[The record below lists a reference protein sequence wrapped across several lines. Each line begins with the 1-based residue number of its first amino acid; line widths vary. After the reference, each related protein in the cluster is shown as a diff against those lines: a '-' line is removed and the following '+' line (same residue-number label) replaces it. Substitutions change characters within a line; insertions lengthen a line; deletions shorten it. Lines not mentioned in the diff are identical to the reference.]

1 MSPFE
6 IGPRQQDIHVW
17 QYRWRSGDKAP
28 PLLVVGAILLFIGSI
43 FLLIMG
49 HFAYKA
55 HRLASEGKMAAGTV
69 VKKVIN
75 QASDNGT
82 SDTSYQVDY
91 AFSAADGRKIE
102 GKDTVDPEAWDQLK
116 EGGPVQIEYAA
127 SAPRINQIGASNGV
141 SVVIWAMLGLGSVI
155 FLLGATL
162 AMKGLL
168 GPSSAAAGR
177 SEPKSHADSTV
188 ELGKIQLKLAHS
200 MAAAGPWT
208 VFGAILFLA
217 GAIFLLVGLAS
228 LHQERVFSRE
238 GKVVTGIVL
247 TKTSHEQYDQQNDT
261 HRTHYDLSYRFATAD
276 GKPVEGTEEV
286 SWSTWQSIRERDPIQ
301 VIYLPQRPARNRLVK
316 ENPGMMLW
324 LITVLGTML
333 TGGGTVML
341 GYGTLASGRARRS
354 PKSTCP

>member
-1 MSPFE
+1 M
-6 IGPRQQDIHVW
+6 
-17 QYRWRSGDKAP
+17 
-28 PLLVVGAILLFIGSI
+28 VGAILLFVGSI

-55 HRLASEGKMAAGTV
+55 HRLASEGKMAAGIV

-102 GKDTVDPEAWDQLK
+102 GKDTVDPDAWDQLK

-155 FLLGATL
+155 LVCWARLSPR
-162 AMKGLL
+162 KGLL
-168 GPSSAAAGR
+168 GQSSTPVGR
-177 SEPKSHADSTV
+177 SAPESQADSTV
-188 ELGKIQLKLAHS
+188 ELGKIQLQLAHS

-208 VFGAILFLA
+208 VVGAILLFA
-217 GAIFLLVGLAS
+217 GAIFLLVGLAN
-228 LHQERVFSRE
+228 LHQERVFRRE

-247 TKTSHEQYDQQNDT
+247 TKSSHEQYDQQNDT

-276 GKPVEGTEEV
+276 GKTVEGSEEV
-286 SWSTWQSIRERDPIQ
+286 SWSTWRSIRERDPIQ
-301 VIYLPQRPARNRLVK
+301 IVYLPQRPARNRLAK
-316 ENPGMMLW
+316 ENPRIMLW
-324 LITVLGTML
+324 LIALLGTML

-341 GYGTLASGRARRS
+341 GYGTLVSGRARCS
-354 PKSTCP
+354 PKSTAGSPRASTPPT